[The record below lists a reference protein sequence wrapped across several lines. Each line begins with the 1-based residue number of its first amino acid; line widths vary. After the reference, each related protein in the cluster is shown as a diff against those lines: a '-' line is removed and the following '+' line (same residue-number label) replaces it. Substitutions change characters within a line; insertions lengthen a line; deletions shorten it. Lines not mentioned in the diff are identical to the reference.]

1 EQACEIFRLFMRST
15 RVRQIPV
22 TEVLAG
28 LAVAGIIW
36 YGGARVIS
44 DPNAAGRLFA
54 FLATVALLSEPFKKL
69 VRTNY
74 TIQQGIAGAERVFG
88 LLDQRPQIVD
98 RPGAVE
104 LRGIGQ
110 GIDRES

>member
-1 EQACEIFRLFMRST
+1 RLFMRSS

-36 YGGARVIS
+36 YGGARVIA
-44 DPNAAGRLFA
+44 DRTPAGSFFA
-54 FLATVALLSEPFKKL
+54 FRARAALLLEPFKKL

-88 LLDQRPQIVD
+88 LLDRAPRIVD
-98 RPGAVE
+98 RPAAVG
-104 LRGIGQ
+104 LGG
-110 GIDRES
+110 